1 MNFRMTFTS
10 QEYFLLKRLVHELA
24 AEIRNQD
31 YSQGYDFT
39 PALTF
44 NLAEQSDLTAIE
56 AKFSMLKSLDA

>member
-31 YSQGYDFT
+31 DSQGHDFN

-56 AKFSMLKSLDA
+56 SKFSMLKSLDS